1 MKNGKL
7 LLNDIKEIQRG
18 EGATERFGR
27 NLREFRKL
35 QNMGLKELAGQ
46 LDISIQHL
54 SDVECGRRMLG
65 PDKLERLREVVQ
77 K

>member
-27 NLREFRKL
+27 NLREFRKF
-35 QNMGLKELAGQ
+35 NRWSLKDLAEELE
-46 LDISIQHL
+46 ISIQHL
-54 SDVECGRRMLG
+54 SDVECGHRMLG
-65 PDKLERLREVVQ
+65 ADKLERLREVVS